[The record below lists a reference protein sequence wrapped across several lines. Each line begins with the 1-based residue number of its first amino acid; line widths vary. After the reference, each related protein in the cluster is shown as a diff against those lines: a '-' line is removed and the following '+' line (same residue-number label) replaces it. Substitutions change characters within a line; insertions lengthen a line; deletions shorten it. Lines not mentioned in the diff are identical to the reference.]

1 MTDEEFR
8 AYQIKQEIEDRYN
21 IKRDAFIKRNY
32 SERNRKEDEM
42 EALADTKTTKKQK
55 EIERYRKEQQSDATK
70 TKEFFIGFYGDD
82 QVNDLEV
89 GLGINNKT
97 SRSFEE
103 IYDEVDK
110 VLLNA
115 PISFQKVVNEG
126 ATNNSTFKPQFAHL
140 PINPNDL
147 LWGSLKPLL
156 TPVIPGKI
164 PQISR
169 FSNSFFP

>member
-1 MTDEEFR
+1 
-8 AYQIKQEIEDRYN
+8 
-21 IKRDAFIKRNY
+21 
-32 SERNRKEDEM
+32 M
-42 EALADTKTTKKQK
+42 EALADTKTTKRQK
-55 EIERYRKEQQSDATK
+55 DIERHRREQQSDATK
-70 TKEFFIGFYGDD
+70 TREFFLGFSGDD

-89 GLGINNKT
+89 GLGLNNKT
-97 SRSFEE
+97 PRTFEE

-126 ATNNSTFKPQFAHL
+126 ANNNTTFQPHFAHL

-156 TPVIPGKI
+156 QPVIPGN
-164 PQISR
+164 IS
-169 FSNSFFP
+169 FI